1 MSVPVIIIGAGPGG
15 LAVAACLQHEGVEG
29 AVILEEADQV
39 ASSWRRHYERL
50 HLHTPRKHSS
60 LPHLPMP
67 SDFARYP
74 GRAEVIDYFEAY
86 ARHFSLTP
94 RFGERVKSARRL
106 GEAWEVTTAQGRYQ
120 APVLVVAA
128 GYNREPVIPTWP
140 GVTDFGGPI
149 RHSSAYVNGRPYQ
162 GQDVLVV
169 GFGNSGGEIAIDLHE
184 HGARP
189 TIAVRNAVNVI
200 PREIFGVPVMAFGLV
215 QRLFSPETADALNAP
230 LLRALIGDLEPLGL
244 RKLPYGPAT
253 QIRKHHRI
261 PLIDVGTVALIRQH
275 AITVRPG
282 LRAFQRGA
290 VVFDDGSRSR
300 FDAVILATGYRPRV
314 DHFLAAGA
322 GVLDGDGKPVSSG
335 VESAAGLYFCGYHVS
350 PNGMLREMALES
362 QRIARAI
369 TQRQHGGDLRS

>member
-1 MSVPVIIIGAGPGG
+1 MNAPVIVIGAGPGG
-15 LAVAACLQHEGVEG
+15 LAVAACLQREGITG
-29 AVILEEADQV
+29 AVILEEAGQV

-50 HLHTPRKHSS
+50 HLHTPRKHSA
-60 LPHLPMP
+60 LPHWPMP
-67 SDFARYP
+67 DDCARYP
-74 GRAEVIDYFEAY
+74 ARAQVIEYFEAY
-86 ARHFSLTP
+86 ARHFALAP
-94 RFGERVKSARRL
+94 RFGERVRSARRV
-106 GEAWEVTTAQGRYQ
+106 GEMWEVSTPQARYQ
-120 APVLVVAA
+120 APMLVVAA
-128 GYNREPVIPTWP
+128 GYNRVPMIPTWP
-140 GVTDFGGPI
+140 GMTDFGGPI
-149 RHSSAYVNGRPYQ
+149 KHSSAYATGRPFQ

-189 TIAVRNAVNVI
+189 AIAVRGPVNII
-200 PREIFGVPVMAFGLV
+200 PREVLGVPVMALGLV
-215 QRLFSPETADALNAP
+215 QRLFSPEAADTLNAP
-230 LLRALIGDLEPLGL
+230 VLRALIGDLESLGL

-253 QIRKHHRI
+253 QIRKHGRI

-314 DHFLAAGA
+314 DFLEARA
-322 GVLDGDGKPVSSG
+322 GVLDADGTPASSG
-335 VESAAGLYFCGYHVS
+335 GESAAAGLYFCGYRVS
-350 PNGMLREMALES
+350 PNGMLREIALES

-369 TQRQHGGDLRS
+369 RRQLQGSGN